1 MPEIEAGDPLSAV
14 FFALADPTR
23 RSILG
28 RLANGPASIG
38 ELAAPFDLSLATVS
52 RHITVLE
59 RAGLVG
65 KERNAQW
72 RTVHLE
78 TVRLEQADAWLAP
91 YRAFFEQRIDALDA
105 HLKSMTTT
113 TEE

>member
-1 MPEIEAGDPLSAV
+1 MPDAASDQLSTV

-23 RSILG
+23 RSILA
-28 RLANGPASIG
+28 RLAEGPASIG
-38 ELAAPFDLSLATVS
+38 ELAAPFHLSLATVS
-52 RHITVLE
+52 RHITLLE

-72 RTVHLE
+72 RTVHLHAA
-78 TVRLEQADAWLAP
+78 RLEEADAWLAP
-91 YRAFFEQRIDALDA
+91 YRAFFDQRFDALET
-105 HLKSMTTT
+105 HLKSMKTT